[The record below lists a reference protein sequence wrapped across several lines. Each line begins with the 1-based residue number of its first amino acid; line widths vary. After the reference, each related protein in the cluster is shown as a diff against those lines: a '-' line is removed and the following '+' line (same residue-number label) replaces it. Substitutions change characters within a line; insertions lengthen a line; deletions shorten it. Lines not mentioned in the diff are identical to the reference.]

1 MSRIFSPRVR
11 RLALMGVVA
20 SCLALPAA
28 SYADNNCA
36 YGGGTNDGVPLYDSA
51 GYFWSLE
58 SDGRI
63 DEGSGHVFNNA
74 GVLALQEGAGP
85 ENTYDPSGACTR
97 EEDDREVVFPQ
108 QTLGSLDVSRKVY
121 VPAGGLP
128 FARQLDLIVNPTA
141 APVTV
146 TVRLKTST
154 DYDTLDTK
162 LTGTSSGDAVELK
175 HDVTDHWAV
184 QDDSLADPAG
194 ATGGQSAAVM
204 VWDADAGAAR
214 VADATPDT
222 FADGDKT
229 ATEQY
234 TDLTVQPGQTIAF
247 MHLYGQRATSQT
259 GLDAAS
265 ALTAGPVEA
274 YAGLSPEERAALQN
288 FPADGDG
295 DRDGK
300 PNSADNCASVANA
313 DQANLDGDGQGDACD
328 DDIDGDGVSNAA
340 EAAKGS
346 DSRKADTDGDGV
358 ADGADPCPALPGLN
372 NGCPRFDGPADAVAP
387 KLTVKAAKKVKA
399 KAFRKSGVTATVTCD
414 EACAVSATL
423 TGSLK
428 GKAKLA
434 KAGDLVLAT
443 KSAGLKTGKRSLKLK
458 PSKTLL
464 KALGRK
470 ASLRITV
477 VATDAAGNKST
488 KTIKLEVR

>member
-1 MSRIFSPRVR
+1 MPSFFSPRVR
-11 RLALMGVVA
+11 RLALVGAVA

-36 YGGGTNDGVPLYDSA
+36 TGSGTDDGLPLYDSA
-51 GYFWSLE
+51 GYFWGLE
-58 SDGRI
+58 SNGSI
-63 DEGSGHVFNNA
+63 AYGSGDVFSTA
-74 GVLALQEGAGP
+74 GALTLQEGAGSP
-85 ENTYDPSGACTR
+85 NAYNPGGTATCTR
-97 EEDDREVVFPQ
+97 EDDDREVVFAQ
-108 QTLGSLDVSRKVY
+108 RTVGSLDVSRKVY
-121 VPAGGLP
+121 VPAAGMP
-128 FARQLDLIVNPTA
+128 FARQLDLIANPTA

-146 TVRLKTST
+146 TVRLTIST
-154 DYDTLDTK
+154 DYDTLYTK
-162 LTGTSSGDAVELK
+162 LTGTSSGDAV
-175 HDVTDHWAV
+175 HDAADHWAV
-184 QDDSLADPAG
+184 QDDSLADSAG
-194 ATGGQSAAVM
+194 ATGGRPAAVM

-214 VADATPDT
+214 VADTTPNT
-222 FADGDKT
+222 FADGDDI

-247 MHLYGQRATSQT
+247 MHLYGQRATSQA

-300 PNSADNCASVANA
+300 PNSADNCPSAANA
-313 DQANLDGDGQGDACD
+313 DQANLDGDGPGDACD
-328 DDIDGDGVSNAA
+328 DDIDGDGVSNATEIA
-340 EAAKGS
+340 RGLDPRKT
-346 DSRKADTDGDGV
+346 DSDGDGV
-358 ADGADPCPALPGLN
+358 ADGADPCPAVAGLS
-372 NGCPRFDGPADAVAP
+372 NGCPRFDGPRDAAAP
-387 KLTVKAAKKVKA
+387 KLAVKAAKKVKR
-399 KAFRKSGVTATVTCD
+399 KTFRKSGVTATVSCD

-434 KAGDLVLAT
+434 KSGDLVLAT
-443 KSAGLKTGKRSLKLK
+443 KSSGLKTGKHSLKLK

-464 KALGRK
+464 KALGQK
-470 ASLRITV
+470 ATLRITV
-477 VATDAAGNKST
+477 VATDAAGNHST